1 MDHELDMD
9 VAAGLS
15 AGGFVTHG
23 GKHGLALGTP
33 CYNCATPLRGRWCYA
48 CGQLGEDF
56 HRSAIHLI
64 GEVFESFT
72 HADGRLWQTLPHL
85 VLRPA
90 VLTRDYLAGKR
101 APQIPPLRLFLVV
114 LLMVF
119 VAGEMANG
127 PQHAHKFNIQMDPGD
142 KAQLQGLNIH
152 VYKAWDPWINDWART
167 HVLRAAEHPDRFV
180 DAMGAWA
187 HDFAFLMLP
196 ISALILS
203 ALFIFRRR
211 FVLFDHLVFS
221 MHSLSFQGLLF
232 VAMMAVQAT
241 TGAKADALLLASPVH
256 LFFHLRGVYGLGNF
270 ATLMRMIVLFLCS
283 IVALS
288 LVMLG
293 LVVVGLAALQE

>member
-1 MDHELDMD
+1 MDHELDLD

-15 AGGFVTHG
+15 AGGFVTHR
-23 GKHGLALGTP
+23 GKHGLPLGTP
-33 CYNCATPLRGRWCYA
+33 CYNCATPLRGRWCYS

-56 HRSAIHLI
+56 HRSAFHLI

-85 VLRPA
+85 VVRPA

-101 APQIPPLRLFLVV
+101 APQVPPLRLFLVV
-114 LLMVF
+114 LLIVF
-119 VAGEMANG
+119 VVGELVSSG
-127 PQHAHKFNIQMDPGD
+127 HKTHLVDIRMDPGD
-142 KAQLQGLNIH
+142 EAQLKNLNIH
-152 VYKAWDPWINDWART
+152 LYKPWDAWINDWGRT
-167 HVLRAAEHPDRFV
+167 HVLRAVQHPDRFAA
-180 DAMGAWA
+180 AMGAWA

-196 ISALILS
+196 ISAFILS
-203 ALFIFRRR
+203 VMFVFRRR

-232 VAMMAVQAT
+232 VAMMALQTIGMPA
-241 TGAKADALLLASPVH
+241 APLLLVSPVH
-256 LFFHLRGVYGLGNF
+256 LFFHLRGVYGLGTF
-270 ATLMRMIVLFLCS
+270 GTLMRMLVLFLCS
-283 IVALS
+283 CVALG